1 MDRSI
6 RFNSIG
12 GRRRAG
18 SATRAC
24 GTPQLQSAQRA
35 KPQDP
40 QLLPA
45 EIRNSKPRNARN
57 GKIRN
62 FNPRNAQNGKIRN
75 SYPRKTA
82 TPNRATPKSARP
94 ATRTRGNPQL
104 QSAQRPK
111 RQDPRLGPAE
121 WPSRSPPQ
129 PIPRNGR
136 INSLYPLRQPPQ
148 IIVIPHRLVSPDH
161 RVSPRLD
168 DGIPIP
174 PPVQQD
180 RIPVQTPTKL
190 ANPGSGGNRYPL

>member
-62 FNPRNAQNGKIRN
+62 FNPRNAQNGKIRDSDPQN
-75 SYPRKTA
+75 G
-82 TPNRATPKSARP
+82 RP
-94 ATRTRGNPQL
+94 EAPHN
-104 QSAQRPK
+104 
-111 RQDPRLGPAE
+111 
-121 WPSRSPPQ
+121 PSREMDESTAF
-129 PIPRNGR
+129 
-136 INSLYPLRQPPQ
+136 
-148 IIVIPHRLVSPDH
+148 
-161 RVSPRLD
+161 
-168 DGIPIP
+168 
-174 PPVQQD
+174 
-180 RIPVQTPTKL
+180 TPY
-190 ANPGSGGNRYPL
+190 GNRRK